1 MIWDD
6 VGFLLSKIKYNE
18 NSLISESYTKNHG
31 KVTGIIF
38 GGTSRKIKN
47 YLQIGNKIHL
57 NYQSKSENKIGFF
70 KMVWLLFKW
79 LLALNIAIIPLDI
92 LIIAEPM
99 NSFENSQLNFP
110 VFISL
115 LDNNDKILETQYFLV
130 SGVMKKNPETN
141 IFVESDITYKLKIV
155 TEYLN
160 TSQIIVGFMLDDK
173 KRLLLD

>member
-1 MIWDD
+1 MKKI
-6 VGFLLSKIKYNE
+6 FILMLFFPLLAC
-18 NSLISESYTKNHG
+18 NSI
-31 KVTGIIF
+31 
-38 GGTSRKIKN
+38 IKN
-47 YLQIGNKIHL
+47 K
-57 NYQSKSENKIGFF
+57 QSFKEFNCPSVFFSPKDKTYIDKSTSIDDI
-70 KMVWLLFKW
+70 LFKGQ
-79 LLALNIAIIPLDI
+79 LNNFAVNNLCQQKENIAIIPLDI

-173 KRLLLD
+173 KKFLLD